1 MGGKSSPDYTGA
13 AIQQGEANRE
23 VVRDQTFANRP
34 DQYTPW
40 GATTWTPY
48 SSTDPSTGQATTS
61 WSQTQ
66 SLTPELQDILNKQIA
81 IQSGRSDIAGAL
93 TGRLGAEFGTPMDWR
108 GLNPM
113 GQVPTAQ
120 FTLPENIQRGVDY
133 SDLPAINT
141 PLQQTALGSDEMQS
155 VSVPNQ
161 QTSINTSGMAG
172 ISSPEQQRTINTF
185 GLQSVDD
192 PTQMMGL
199 DYSGINGVGDGSYY
213 RDRAEDAIYNKGA
226 GRLNDRFETQRE
238 QAEIK
243 MRNQGLRPGDA
254 AYQAQMQ
261 SLGQQETDAFGQLQS
276 DAIMG
281 GMAESNQMFQQDAA
295 RRGMYTGERD
305 RQAQFG
311 NQAAQNLYGM
321 QSDLRNQGL
330 SERQSTG
337 QFANQASQN
346 MFNMQ
351 SALRGQN
358 FGEAQAQGQFGNQ
371 ANQAKYD
378 MQSGL
383 RGQQFGEAQAAGE
396 FGNQAAQNLYG
407 MQSDLRNTYSN
418 ERDRAA
424 AFYNQSGQQAF
435 DQSSQ
440 ANQQN
445 YQQAMAGSQYA
456 NQIRQQQITE
466 AMTKRGFSLN
476 EINGLLSGQQ
486 VNTPQMPNFQGASAA
501 QAAPIYQ
508 AAVDQGNYNAGMS
521 PWNAVLGAAGTLGG
535 AYLGN
540 PSAFPG

>member
-1 MGGKSSPDYTGA
+1 MGGKSSPDYQGA
-13 AIQQGEANRE
+13 AISQGEANKE

-48 SSTDPSTGQATTS
+48 SVTDPSTGQATTS

-66 SLTPELQDILNKQIA
+66 SLTPELQDILNKQVA
-81 IQSGRSDIAGAL
+81 IQSGRSDVAGAL
-93 TGRLGAEFGTPMDWR
+93 TGRLGNEFTQVMDWS

-120 FTLPENIQRGVDY
+120 FTLPENTQRGVDY
-133 SDLPAINT
+133 SDLPAIST
-141 PLQQTALGSDEMQS
+141 PLQQTGLSSEGMQS
-155 VSVPNQ
+155 VSIPGQ
-161 QTSINTSGMAG
+161 QTSINTMGMNN
-172 ISSPEQQRTINTF
+172 ISSPEQQRTLNTF

-192 PTQMMGL
+192 PMQRMDL

-226 GRLNDRFETQRE
+226 ERLNDRFGTQRE

-321 QSDLRNQGL
+321 QSDLRGQGL
-330 SERQSTG
+330 SERQATG
-337 QFANQASQN
+337 NFANQASQN
-346 MFNMQ
+346 MFSMQ

-358 FGEAQAQGQFGNQ
+358 FGEAQTQGQFGNQ
-371 ANQAKYD
+371 ARQDKYN
-378 MQSGL
+378 MESGL
-383 RGQQFGEAQAAGE
+383 RDQQFGEVQAAGQ

-407 MQSDLRNTYSN
+407 MQSDLRNMYSN

-424 AFYNQSGQQAF
+424 AFYNQSGQQAYN
-435 DQSSQ
+435 QASQ

-476 EINGLLSGQQ
+476 EINALLSGQQ
-486 VNTPQMPNFQGASAA
+486 VNTPQMPSFMGASAA
-501 QAAPIYQ
+501 QPAPIYQ
-508 AAVDQGNYNAGMS
+508 GAVDQGNYNAGTS

-540 PSAFPG
+540 PSAFGG

>member
-120 FTLPENIQRGVDY
+120 FTLPENMQRGVDY
-133 SDLPAINT
+133 SDVPT
-141 PLQQTALGSDEMQS
+141 PQDPMQQTTL
-155 VSVPNQ
+155 
-161 QTSINTSGMAG
+161 NTAG
-172 ISSPEQQRTINTF
+172 IGGIDSPQQ
-185 GLQSVDD
+185 Q
-192 PTQMMGL
+192 MGL
-199 DYSGINGVGDGSYY
+199 DYSGIMGVGDGSYY
-213 RDRAEDAIYNKGA
+213 RERAENSIYDKGA
-226 GRLNDRFETQRE
+226 SRLNDRFGTQRE

-243 MRNQGLRPGDA
+243 LRNQGLRPGDA

-261 SLGQQETDAFGQLQS
+261 SLGQQETDAYGQLQN

-281 GMAESNQMFQQDAA
+281 GMAESNQMFQQDSA

-311 NQAAQNLYGM
+311 NQAQ
-321 QSDLRNQGL
+321 
-330 SERQSTG
+330 
-337 QFANQASQN
+337 QN
-346 MFNMQ
+346 MFN
-351 SALRGQN
+351 
-358 FGEAQAQGQFGNQ
+358 
-371 ANQAKYD
+371 

-383 RGQQFGEAQAAGE
+383 RGQQFGERQTQGQ
-396 FGNQAAQNLYG
+396 FGNQAAQDLYG
-407 MQSDLRNTYSN
+407 MQADSRDRYTN

-435 DQSSQ
+435 NQSSQ

-501 QAAPIYQ
+501 QPAPIYQ
-508 AAVDQGNYNAGMS
+508 SAVDQGNYNAGMS
-521 PWNAVLGAAGTLGG
+521 PWNSVLGAAGTLGG

-540 PSAFPG
+540 PSAFGG